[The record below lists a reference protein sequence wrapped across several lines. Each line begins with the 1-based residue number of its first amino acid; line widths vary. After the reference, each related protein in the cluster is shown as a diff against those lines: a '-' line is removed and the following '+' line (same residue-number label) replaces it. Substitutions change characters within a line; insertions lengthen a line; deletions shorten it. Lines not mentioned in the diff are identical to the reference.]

1 MQAPGFW
8 WRKSG
13 AAAALLSPIA
23 AVYGSVA
30 GRRLVQNGARIG
42 VPVICVGNPTVGG
55 AGKTPTAIAAARLL
69 IGAGEHPA
77 FLTRGFGGRLAGP
90 VRVETS
96 HTAADVGDEPLLLA
110 RVAPTIVSR
119 DRVAGARHAIAAGA
133 TIIVMD
139 DGFQNPA
146 LAKDLS
152 ILVIDGARGI
162 GNGQVIPAGPLRAPL
177 APQLERAQAILIVG
191 DGAGAMPAT
200 RLPTFHARLEP
211 DRAALANL
219 SNRRV
224 LAFAGIGDP
233 HKFFATL
240 AAAGINA
247 QIQRGFAD
255 HHRYRADEAAALLA
269 EADRHDLTLVT
280 TEKDLARMQG
290 DPALAALAARVHVLP
305 VELIVS
311 EHDDFRRLVLRFR
324 SSPHIATRSMR
335 TSETKEH

>member
-23 AVYGSVA
+23 AIYGAVA
-30 GRRLVQNGARIG
+30 GRRLAQSGARAG
-42 VPVICVGNPTVGG
+42 VPVICIGNPTVGG
-55 AGKTPTAIAAARLL
+55 AGKTPTAIAVARLL

-90 VRVETS
+90 VLVETS
-96 HTAADVGDEPLLLA
+96 HTANDVGDEPLLLW
-110 RVAPTIVSR
+110 RVAPTVVSR

-133 TIIVMD
+133 TVIVMD

-162 GNGQVIPAGPLRAPL
+162 GNGHVIPAGPLRAPL
-177 APQLERAQAILIVG
+177 ALQLERAHAVLIVG
-191 DGAGAMPAT
+191 EGDGAMPAT
-200 RLPTFHARLEP
+200 KLPTFRARLQP
-211 DRAALANL
+211 DSAAIASLKG
-219 SNRRV
+219 RRV

-233 HKFFATL
+233 QKFFATL

-255 HHRYRADEAAALLA
+255 HHRYRADEATALLA
-269 EADRHDLTLVT
+269 EAERRDLALVT

-290 DPALAALAARVHVLP
+290 DPSLAALAARVHVLP

-311 EHDDFRRLVLRFR
+311 EQDKFRQLVLGAAQR
-324 SSPHIATRSMR
+324 S
-335 TSETKEH
+335 

>member
-23 AVYGSVA
+23 AIYGAVA
-30 GRRLVQNGARIG
+30 GRRLAQSGARAG
-42 VPVICVGNPTVGG
+42 VPVICIGNPTVGG
-55 AGKTPTAIAAARLL
+55 AGKTPTAIAVARLL

-90 VRVETS
+90 VLVETS
-96 HTAADVGDEPLLLA
+96 HTANDVGDEPLLLW
-110 RVAPTIVSR
+110 RVAPTVVSR

-133 TIIVMD
+133 TVIVMD

-162 GNGQVIPAGPLRAPL
+162 GNGHVIPAGPLRAPL
-177 APQLERAQAILIVG
+177 ALQLERAHAVLIVG
-191 DGAGAMPAT
+191 EGDGAMPAT
-200 RLPTFHARLEP
+200 KLPTFRARLQP
-211 DRAALANL
+211 DSAAIASLKG
-219 SNRRV
+219 RRV

-233 HKFFATL
+233 QKFFATL

-255 HHRYRADEAAALLA
+255 HHRYRADEATALLA
-269 EADRHDLTLVT
+269 EAERRDLALVT

-290 DPALAALAARVHVLP
+290 DPSLAALAARVHVLP

-311 EHDDFRRLVLRFR
+311 ERDKFRQLVLGAAQR
-324 SSPHIATRSMR
+324 S
-335 TSETKEH
+335 

>member
-23 AVYGSVA
+23 AIYGAVA
-30 GRRLVQNGARIG
+30 GRRLAQSGAPAG
-42 VPVICVGNPTVGG
+42 VPVICIGNPTVGG
-55 AGKTPTAIAAARLL
+55 AGKTPTAIAVARLL
-69 IGAGEHPA
+69 IGAGERPA

-90 VRVETS
+90 VLVEAS
-96 HTAADVGDEPLLLA
+96 HTANDVGDEPLLLW
-110 RVAPTIVSR
+110 RVAPTVVSR

-133 TIIVMD
+133 TVIVMD

-152 ILVIDGARGI
+152 ILVIDGVRGI

-177 APQLERAQAILIVG
+177 ALQLERAHAILIVG
-191 DGAGAMPAT
+191 EGDGAMPAT
-200 RLPTFHARLEP
+200 KLPTFRARLAP
-211 DRAALANL
+211 DRIALANL
-219 SNRRV
+219 GSRRV

-233 HKFFATL
+233 QKFFATL

-269 EADRHDLTLVT
+269 EAERRDLALVT

-290 DPALAALAARVHVLP
+290 DPALAVLAARVHVLP

-311 EHDDFRRLVLRFR
+311 EQDDFRRLVLG
-324 SSPHIATRSMR
+324 AAQGA
-335 TSETKEH
+335 

>member
-8 WRKSG
+8 WKKSG

-23 AVYGSVA
+23 AIYGAVA
-30 GRRLVQNGARIG
+30 GRRLAQSGAPAG
-42 VPVICVGNPTVGG
+42 VPVICIGNPTVGG
-55 AGKTPTAIAAARLL
+55 AGKTPTAIAVARLL
-69 IGAGEHPA
+69 IGAGERPA

-90 VRVETS
+90 VLVETS
-96 HTAADVGDEPLLLA
+96 HTAADVGDEPLLLW
-110 RVAPTIVSR
+110 RVAPTVVSR

-133 TIIVMD
+133 TVIVMD

-152 ILVIDGARGI
+152 ILVIDGVRGI
-162 GNGQVIPAGPLRAPL
+162 GNGHVIPAGPLRASL
-177 APQLERAQAILIVG
+177 APQLERAHAILIVG
-191 DGAGAMPAT
+191 EGDGAMPAT
-200 RLPTFHARLEP
+200 RLPTFRARLAP
-211 DRAALANL
+211 DRIAPADLG
-219 SNRRV
+219 SRRV

-233 HKFFATL
+233 QKFFATL

-269 EADRHDLTLVT
+269 EAERRHLALVT

-290 DPALAALAARVHVLP
+290 DPALIALAARVHVLP
-305 VELIVS
+305 VELIVN
-311 EHDDFRRLVLRFR
+311 EQDDFRRLVLG
-324 SSPHIATRSMR
+324 IAR
-335 TSETKEH
+335 HA

>member
-23 AVYGSVA
+23 AIYGAVA
-30 GRRLVQNGARIG
+30 GRRLAQSGARAG
-42 VPVICVGNPTVGG
+42 VPVICIGNPTVGG
-55 AGKTPTAIAAARLL
+55 AGKTPTAIAVARLL
-69 IGAGEHPA
+69 IDAGEHPA

-90 VRVETS
+90 VLVETS
-96 HTAADVGDEPLLLA
+96 HTANDVGDEPLLLW
-110 RVAPTIVSR
+110 RVAPTVVSR

-133 TIIVMD
+133 TVIVMD

-146 LAKDLS
+146 LVKDLS

-162 GNGQVIPAGPLRAPL
+162 GNCQVIPAGPLRAPL
-177 APQLERAQAILIVG
+177 APQLERAHAVLIVG
-191 DGAGAMPAT
+191 EGDGAMPAT
-200 RLPTFHARLEP
+200 KLPTFRARLQP
-211 DRAALANL
+211 DSAAIASLKG
-219 SNRRV
+219 RRV

-233 HKFFATL
+233 QKFFATL

-255 HHRYRADEAAALLA
+255 HHRYRADEATALLA
-269 EADRHDLTLVT
+269 EAERRDLALVT

-290 DPALAALAARVHVLP
+290 DPSLAALAARVHVLP

-311 EHDDFRRLVLRFR
+311 EQDKFRQFVLGAAQR
-324 SSPHIATRSMR
+324 S
-335 TSETKEH
+335 

>member
-23 AVYGSVA
+23 AIYGAVA
-30 GRRLVQNGARIG
+30 GRRLAQSGARAG
-42 VPVICVGNPTVGG
+42 VPVICIGNPTVGG
-55 AGKTPTAIAAARLL
+55 AGKTPTAIAVARLL

-90 VRVETS
+90 VLVETS
-96 HTAADVGDEPLLLA
+96 HTANDVGDEPLLLW
-110 RVAPTIVSR
+110 RVAPTVVSR

-133 TIIVMD
+133 TVIVMD

-162 GNGQVIPAGPLRAPL
+162 GNGHVIPAGPLRAPL
-177 APQLERAQAILIVG
+177 ALQLERAHAVLIVG
-191 DGAGAMPAT
+191 EGDGAMPAT
-200 RLPTFHARLEP
+200 KLPTFRARLQP
-211 DRAALANL
+211 DSAAIASLKG
-219 SNRRV
+219 RRV

-233 HKFFATL
+233 QKFFATL

-255 HHRYRADEAAALLA
+255 HHRYRADEATALLA
-269 EADRHDLTLVT
+269 EAERRDLALVT

-290 DPALAALAARVHVLP
+290 DPSLAALAARVHVLP

-311 EHDDFRRLVLRFR
+311 EQDDFRRMVLEIVQRAR
-324 SSPHIATRSMR
+324 A
-335 TSETKEH
+335 